1 MRYVSP
7 AYKDGAGYVGRK
19 GDMDL
24 ASNGG
29 EYRDRFPSE
38 QPRTHERFART
49 VLDGLSAHIAVLDGS
64 GVIVAVNEAWRGFAR
79 ANGADP
85 GKVSEGANYLEAC
98 DAAAGQSSE
107 GAAAFAA
114 GTRDVLRGRRGSFE
128 LEYPCHSREVRRW
141 FVGRV
146 TRLPEEEGAPPR
158 AVVAHEDVTDRR
170 LYEEERERRR
180 VREAAAH
187 ARALERKTIGR
198 ELHDRVA
205 HMMVVV
211 HQSLELHQAFGGRDP
226 GRAEEKME
234 LAKRMTEKA
243 IGATRDLSQTLSNTE
258 SGKGLKSALSELL
271 RELVPPRIAHELRVD
286 GDESLVPP
294 LGRDHLFLAVREA
307 VRNAVAHSGAR
318 RIGVELTVTGERV
331 VVVVEDDGRGFDP
344 GKVRRAGLGGL
355 AFMEERARL
364 VGGTCTVR
372 SDGREG
378 TRVEVV
384 VPLGVR
390 FGAPT

>member
-1 MRYVSP
+1 
-7 AYKDGAGYVGRK
+7 
-19 GDMDL
+19 MDR
-24 ASNGG
+24 ASKGG
-29 EYRDRFPSE
+29 EYRERFPSG
-38 QPRTHERFART
+38 QSRTHERLARS
-49 VLDGLSAHIAVLDGS
+49 VLDGLSAHIAVLDES
-64 GVIVAVNEAWRGFAR
+64 GVIVAVNEGWREFAR
-79 ANGADP
+79 NNGANP
-85 GKVSEGANYLEAC
+85 GKVSEGSNYLEVC
-98 DAAAGQSSE
+98 GAATGPSSE

-114 GTRDVLRGRRGSFE
+114 GVRDVLRGRKRSFE
-128 LEYPCHSREVRRW
+128 LEYPCHSREARRW

-146 TRLPEEEGAPPR
+146 TRLPEEGAPPR

-205 HMMVVV
+205 HMMVAV
-211 HQSLELHQAFGGRDP
+211 HQSLELHQALGGRDP

-234 LAKRMTEKA
+234 LAKRMTQEA
-243 IGATRDLSQTLSNTE
+243 IAATRDLSRALSNTE
-258 SGKGLKSALSELL
+258 SGKKGLKSALSELL
-271 RELVPPRIAHELRVD
+271 RDLVPPNIAHELRVH

-294 LGRDHLFLAVREA
+294 LGRDHLFLTVREA
-307 VRNAVAHSGAR
+307 VRNAVAHSGAG
-318 RIGVELTVTGERV
+318 RIGVELTVTSEMV
-331 VVVVEDDGRGFDP
+331 VSVVEDDGRGFEP
-344 GKVRRAGLGGL
+344 EKVRREGFGGL

-384 VPLGVR
+384 VPLGVK
-390 FGAPT
+390 FAPPT